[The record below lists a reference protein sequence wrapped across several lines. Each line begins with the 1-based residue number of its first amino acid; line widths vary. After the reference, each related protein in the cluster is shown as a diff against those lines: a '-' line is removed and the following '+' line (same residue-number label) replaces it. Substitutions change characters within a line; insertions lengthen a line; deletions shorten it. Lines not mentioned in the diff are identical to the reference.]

1 VSASPLGA
9 RTSGALI
16 IRHTDWERAPPA
28 RSSPAPACASGN
40 HPAPLVPA
48 PSGGGL
54 GWGRVGIPPGIA
66 RLQCSHR
73 NWERAPPA
81 HSPPVHYTLLTLP
94 ESSTPAPSG
103 GGLGWG
109 RAPAPSGGGLGWG
122 RVCTP
127 WERAPPARSPRVSY
141 TLLILPESSTPAPPG
156 VVRGRACNHPP
167 APRRRHTWDRANAGF
182 TTCIM
187 HSVNQDV
194 ILPCQIATLHIFF
207 YYLESATLIPM
218 VTTCIVDYT

>member
-81 HSPPVHYTLLTLP
+81 RRTTDHLITVSFNIITFGQERSGVHAGKLDSDGT
-94 ESSTPAPSG
+94 A
-103 GGLGWG
+103 
-109 RAPAPSGGGLGWG
+109 R
-122 RVCTP
+122 RC
-127 WERAPPARSPRVSY
+127 APP
-141 TLLILPESSTPAPPG
+141 THQPPY
-156 VVRGRACNHPP
+156 RL
-167 APRRRHTWDRANAGF
+167 RANAKARHRPRSDWQPHRRCHD
-182 TTCIM
+182 TDC
-187 HSVNQDV
+187 
-194 ILPCQIATLHIFF
+194 
-207 YYLESATLIPM
+207 
-218 VTTCIVDYT
+218 